1 MKYNQSK
8 QEDIMIEL
16 FMLEQCGY
24 CKKVMAFLDEH
35 NIPYKTIDIAVKEN
49 EEELIKI
56 GGKRQVPFIIDRDNK
71 VEMYESDEIIEYLKT
86 L

>member
-1 MKYNQSK
+1 MYNQSK
-8 QEDIMIEL
+8 QEKIMIEL
-16 FMLEQCGY
+16 FMLDYCGY
-24 CKKVMAFLDEH
+24 CKKVITFLDEH
-35 NIPYKTIDIAVKEN
+35 SIPYKTIDISIKEN

-56 GGKRQVPFIIDRDNK
+56 GGKRQVPFIIDRNNN